1 MSIITYS
8 SSESLKATEQ
18 FKSPQNKPL
27 LVAKSAIVR
36 KNPLLEST
44 RLAVK
49 VTSDDEL
56 NFFGTAG
63 NHMIDK
69 NGGTLLEKRSF
80 MKYSQGQSDA
90 LQSEDLSESTK

>member
-27 LVAKSAIVR
+27 LVAKSAIIR
-36 KNPLLEST
+36 KNPHLEST

-49 VTSDDEL
+49 VTSDDDL
-56 NFFGTAG
+56 NFFGTAVK
-63 NHMIDK
+63 HQDK
-69 NGGTLLEKRSF
+69 NGGTLLEKRTF
-80 MKYSQGQSDA
+80 TKYSRGQSDA